1 MKSNKVKLKIKS
13 GDLVRIIAGNEK
25 GNSGKVLSINS
36 STMRVVV
43 EGINMVKRHTKPSAS
58 SPEGGIIE
66 KEGSIHISNVALL
79 DGDSISKVGRRVE
92 GNTIV
97 RYFKK
102 SKKTI

>member
-79 DGDSISKVGRRVE
+79 DGDTISKVGRRVE